1 MTRLRLHI
9 LTAVACV
16 AMALC
21 SCNSDVVY
29 DKYNHT
35 QLTGWEKNDTLAFD
49 VPPMKESGRYRL
61 ELGLRTSTS
70 FPFTGLSL
78 VVDRTVEPGHMLYT
92 DTVNC
97 RLADDKGNVLGR
109 GVSCFQYSFIVSD
122 IDLRRGDSL
131 HICVRHIMKR
141 EIMPGISDIGLK
153 ISKR

>member
-61 ELGLRTSTS
+61 ELGLRTSLVPLHRTE
-70 FPFTGLSL
+70 PCCRPHRGTGTHAIYRHRELSA
-78 VVDRTVEPGHMLYT
+78 G
-92 DTVNC
+92 
-97 RLADDKGNVLGR
+97 
-109 GVSCFQYSFIVSD
+109 
-122 IDLRRGDSL
+122 
-131 HICVRHIMKR
+131 
-141 EIMPGISDIGLK
+141 
-153 ISKR
+153 

>member
-1 MTRLRLHI
+1 MEPKSKRRQTSNDEIKITYIYSRGLRGQWL
-9 LTAVACV
+9 
-16 AMALC
+16 LC

-78 VVDRTVEPGHMLYT
+78 VVDRTVATGTHAIY
-92 DTVNC
+92 
-97 RLADDKGNVLGR
+97 
-109 GVSCFQYSFIVSD
+109 
-122 IDLRRGDSL
+122 
-131 HICVRHIMKR
+131 RHS
-141 EIMPGISDIGLK
+141 ELPAG
-153 ISKR
+153 